1 MEIRKESLAGEP
13 LTFTAKSGA
22 VSLLLNNQNSV
33 TISPE
38 LTRRGSFS
46 VVVSKEKTQ
55 GVGGEQ
61 YRRIPDIELVFA
73 GDRLRIQNHSFHQK
87 LNERVI
93 DVSASHPMARFP
105 LDDTVSRTQERA
117 PVLSQILPKHAGS
130 HFTSEN

>member
-22 VSLLLNNQNSV
+22 INLLLNNQNSL

-46 VVVSKEKTQ
+46 VVISKEKTQ

-61 YRRIPDIELVFA
+61 YRSISDIEMTGFCW
-73 GDRLRIQNHSFHQK
+73 
-87 LNERVI
+87 
-93 DVSASHPMARFP
+93 
-105 LDDTVSRTQERA
+105 
-117 PVLSQILPKHAGS
+117 
-130 HFTSEN
+130 